1 MIQHPGGPSF
11 HWIPAPHPQTLA
23 LACTLVCVPSPLL
36 WVLRLGFPAGSCRAP
51 VRVLFTRVERAG
63 WRVGSLEPRVPL
75 GQGVGAVTEQEP
87 SHAGCSGSMDRA
99 GGWIWSRLG
108 GGEGGT
114 EGSVWAEVIAGAWPG
129 AAGKAGRKE
138 RPFRQPAHPGS
149 WGSIRQ
155 TRRQDQM
162 APRQE

>member
-1 MIQHPGGPSF
+1 MDPRP
-11 HWIPAPHPQTLA
+11 
-23 LACTLVCVPSPLL
+23 PSPNPGTGLHACVCPL
-36 WVLRLGFPAGSCRAP
+36 SSALGLAAGLSCGELQSAHACAFHTCGEGWVAGGQPGAQGASGAGSRGRDRTGTESRG
-51 VRVLFTRVERAG
+51 VFWEH
-63 WRVGSLEPRVPL
+63 
-75 GQGVGAVTEQEP
+75 GQGRRLDLEQ
-87 SHAGCSGSMDRA
+87 A
-99 GGWIWSRLG
+99 G

-155 TRRQDQM
+155 TKRQDQM
-162 APRQE
+162 ATRQE